1 MKQKYTYHLFQAL
14 LLFAILASH
23 SIAYTIFPDLLS
35 ELDSITCN
43 QSLLCINKK
52 KTTRAR
58 SPKSKKKS
66 WTCVVYMSADND
78 LRNFAVRNIKQMA
91 VIGSTEY
98 INILVHLDIK
108 ISNNQKITRR
118 YYIEKNKIIHL
129 NAHDDLSQSM
139 DSGNPDTLISACR
152 WGFTNFPAEEYAL
165 IFWNHGCGYLNP
177 SRGYIFNPTNLFLF
191 NPENNK
197 FELDRTIGF
206 IDLIDRRY
214 QQQRG
219 ICWDDST
226 GNYLNNTKLVFALQT
241 IKNDI
246 LKGKKISLL
255 GFDACLMMMYE
266 MAALI
271 KDYADVMVGSCEV
284 ELGTGWAYDEVLAP
298 FASQTITPEHFAQH
312 IVNAYEVAYNN
323 ITEDFAQSAV
333 NLNNVDKLKP
343 IIDEIATLLIQS
355 LQQQKNNS
363 VKKAI
368 WLSHNKEFCTH
379 FDEPSYI
386 DLHNLLCN
394 LEKNINL
401 FQLINTENDK
411 NIKNSLKTLLK
422 NGITCLEGFIIAN
435 KAGKNLCKAK
445 GVSIYFPER
454 NIHASYFSDLTY
466 MWSTFLQQYHKA

>member
-1 MKQKYTYHLFQAL
+1 MKQKYTYCLFKTF
-14 LLFAILASH
+14 LLFTNLIFYSTTHPL
-23 SIAYTIFPDLLS
+23 FPDLLS
-35 ELDSITCN
+35 ELDSITCD
-43 QSLLCINKK
+43 QSLFFINKK
-52 KTTRAR
+52 STTRTR
-58 SPKSKKKS
+58 SLKSKRK
-66 WTCVVYMSADND
+66 WTIMVYMSADND

-91 VIGSTEY
+91 SIGSTEH

-108 ISNNQKITRR
+108 ISNNNKITRR

-139 DSGNPDTLISACR
+139 DSGSPDTLISACR
-152 WGFTNFPAEEYAL
+152 WGFTNFPADEYAL
-165 IFWNHGCGYLNP
+165 IFWNHGCGILNP

-191 NPENNK
+191 NPANNK

-206 IDLIDRRY
+206 IDLIDRRF
-214 QQQRG
+214 QQRG
-219 ICWDDST
+219 ICWDDTT

-266 MAALI
+266 MATLTQE
-271 KDYADVMVGSCEV
+271 YADIMVGSCEV

-298 FASQTITPEHFAQH
+298 FATQTITPKEFAQH
-312 IVNAYEVAYNN
+312 IVNAYEIAYSN

-333 NLNNVDKLKP
+333 SLSNVNKLKP
-343 IIDEIATLLIQS
+343 IIHEIATLLTQA

-386 DLHNLLCN
+386 DLHNLLSN
-394 LEKNINL
+394 LEKNIYL
-401 FQLINTENDK
+401 FQLTNTENEN
-411 NIKNSLKTLLK
+411 NIKNSLKISLK
-422 NGITCLEGFIIAN
+422 AGISCLERFIIAN
-435 KAGKNLCKAK
+435 KVGKNLSSAK

-454 NIHASYFSDLTY
+454 NIHPSYFSDLTHT
-466 MWSTFLQQYHKA
+466 WSAFLQQYHQA